1 MTQNEVKNAQSAVD
15 IALKRMGS
23 GNTGASLEAGMG
35 KKTKA
40 DPGAAQFAVG
50 DELAI
55 PNDGSKLFKNN
66 FNSNE
71 LYGVVTPCKSA
82 NGTIGAK
89 TLYFSALDRS
99 VAEYGED
106 MLPTGEICYAK
117 KEAVG
122 SEPAVHDVYD
132 AASQCP
138 NDLDVWKAIKGKTLK
153 VVHINEV
160 RAARYNR
167 DGQIVGT
174 RTRKVPV
181 FTFA

>member
-1 MTQNEVKNAQSAVD
+1 MTQNEVRNAQGAVD
-15 IALKRMGS
+15 IALKRMGTGNS
-23 GNTGASLEAGMG
+23 GAAIEASLS
-35 KKTKA
+35 KRTKS
-40 DPGAAQFAVG
+40 DPGAAQFAQG

-55 PNDGSKLFKNN
+55 PADSKTLFKNT
-66 FNSNE
+66 FNGND
-71 LYGVVTPCKSA
+71 LYGVVAPCKSA
-82 NGTIGAK
+82 EGTIGAK

-106 MLPTGEICYAK
+106 MLPTGQICYAK
-117 KEAVG
+117 SKDENG
-122 SEPAVHDVYD
+122 PHDVYD

-153 VVHINEV
+153 VAEINEV

>member
-1 MTQNEVKNAQSAVD
+1 MTQNEVRNAQGAVE
-15 IALKRMGS
+15 IALKRMGTGNS
-23 GNTGASLEAGMG
+23 GAAIEANLS
-35 KKTKA
+35 KRTKS
-40 DPGAAQFAVG
+40 DPGAAQFAIG

-55 PNDGSKLFKNN
+55 PADSKTLFKNT

-71 LYGVVTPCKSA
+71 LYGVVAPCKSA
-82 NGTIGAK
+82 EGTIGAK

-106 MLPTGEICYAK
+106 MLPTGSITYAK
-117 KEAVG
+117 TDAI
-122 SEPAVHDVYD
+122 HDVYD
-132 AASQCP
+132 AANQCP

-153 VVHINEV
+153 VAEINEV
-160 RAARYNR
+160 KAARYNR

>member
-1 MTQNEVKNAQSAVD
+1 MTQNEVKTAQSAVE
-15 IALKRMGS
+15 IALKRMGN
-23 GNTGASLEAGMG
+23 GNTGASLEASMG
-35 KKTKA
+35 KKTKS

-55 PNDGSKLFKNN
+55 PADSGKLFKNT

-71 LYGVVTPCKSA
+71 LYGVVAPCKSA
-82 NGTIGAK
+82 EGTIGAK

-106 MLPTGEICYAK
+106 MLPTGTIAYAK
-117 KEAVG
+117 TDE
-122 SEPAVHDVYD
+122 VHDVYD
-132 AASQCP
+132 AANACP

-153 VVHINEV
+153 VAEINEV

-167 DGQIVGT
+167 DGQIIGT

>member
-1 MTQNEVKNAQSAVD
+1 MTQNEVKNAQGAVD
-15 IALKRMGS
+15 IALKRMGT
-23 GNTGASLEAGMG
+23 GNTGASLEASMG
-35 KKTKA
+35 KKTKS

-55 PNDGSKLFKNN
+55 PTESKSLFKNV
-66 FNSNE
+66 FNNNE
-71 LYGVVTPCKSA
+71 LYGVVAPCKSA
-82 NGTIGAK
+82 DGAIGAK
-89 TLYFSALDRS
+89 TLYFSTLDRS

-106 MLPTGEICYAK
+106 MLPTGTIAYAK
-117 KEAVG
+117 TDD
-122 SEPAVHDVYD
+122 VHDVYD

-153 VVHINEV
+153 VASINEV

-167 DGQIVGT
+167 DGQIIGT

>member
-1 MTQNEVKNAQSAVD
+1 MTQNEVRNAQGAVE
-15 IALKRMGS
+15 IALKRMGT
-23 GNTGASLEAGMG
+23 GNSGASIEANLS
-35 KKTKA
+35 KRTKS

-55 PNDGSKLFKNN
+55 PADSKTLFKNV

-71 LYGVVTPCKSA
+71 LYGVVAPCKSA
-82 NGTIGAK
+82 EGTIGAK

-106 MLPTGEICYAK
+106 MLPTGAITYAK
-117 KEAVG
+117 TDD
-122 SEPAVHDVYD
+122 VHDVYD
-132 AASQCP
+132 AVSVCP

-153 VVHINEV
+153 VASINEV
-160 RAARYNR
+160 KAARYNR

-181 FTFA
+181 FQFA

>member
-1 MTQNEVKNAQSAVD
+1 MTQNEVRNAQGAVD
-15 IALKRMGS
+15 IALKRMGT
-23 GNTGASLEAGMG
+23 GNTGASLEASMG
-35 KKTKA
+35 KKTKS

-55 PNDGSKLFKNN
+55 PADSGKLFKNT

-82 NGTIGAK
+82 EGVIGAK

-106 MLPTGEICYAK
+106 MLPTGTIAYAK
-117 KEAVG
+117 TDAI
-122 SEPAVHDVYD
+122 HDVYD

-153 VVHINEV
+153 VAEINEV

>member
-1 MTQNEVKNAQSAVD
+1 MTQNEVKTAQGAVE
-15 IALKRMGS
+15 IALKRMGT
-23 GNTGASLEAGMG
+23 GNSGASIVASLS
-35 KKTKA
+35 KRTKS
-40 DPGAAQFAVG
+40 DPGAAQYAKD

-55 PNDGSKLFKNN
+55 PNDDTKLFKNT
-66 FNSNE
+66 FNGQDM
-71 LYGVVTPCKSA
+71 YGVVAPCKSA
-82 NGTIGAK
+82 EGTIGAK

-106 MLPTGEICYAK
+106 MLPTGTIAYAK
-117 KEAVG
+117 TDD
-122 SEPAVHDVYD
+122 VHDVYD
-132 AASQCP
+132 AVNACP

-153 VVHINEV
+153 VASINEV

-181 FTFA
+181 FQFV

>member
-1 MTQNEVKNAQSAVD
+1 MTQNEVRNAQGAVE
-15 IALKRMGS
+15 IALKRMGNGNS
-23 GNTGASLEAGMG
+23 GAAIEANLS
-35 KKTKA
+35 KRTKS
-40 DPGAAQFAVG
+40 DPGAAQFAIG

-55 PNDGSKLFKNN
+55 PADNKSLFKNT

-71 LYGVVTPCKSA
+71 LYGVVAPCKSA
-82 NGTIGAK
+82 EGTIGAK

-106 MLPTGEICYAK
+106 MLPTGVIAYAK
-117 KEAVG
+117 TDAI
-122 SEPAVHDVYD
+122 HDVYD
-132 AASQCP
+132 AANQCP

-153 VVHINEV
+153 VAEINEV
-160 RAARYNR
+160 KAARYNR

>member
-1 MTQNEVKNAQSAVD
+1 MTQNEVKTAQGAVE
-15 IALKRMGS
+15 IALKRMGTGNS
-23 GNTGASLEAGMG
+23 GAAIESNLS
-35 KKTKA
+35 KRTKS
-40 DPGAAQFAVG
+40 DPGAAQFAIG

-55 PNDGSKLFKNN
+55 PADNKSLFKNT

-71 LYGVVTPCKSA
+71 LYGVVAPCKSA
-82 NGTIGAK
+82 EGTIGAK

-106 MLPTGEICYAK
+106 MLPTGVIAYAK
-117 KEAVG
+117 TDAI
-122 SEPAVHDVYD
+122 HDVYD
-132 AASQCP
+132 AANQCP

-153 VVHINEV
+153 VAEINEV
-160 RAARYNR
+160 KAARYNR

>member
-1 MTQNEVKNAQSAVD
+1 MTQNEVRNAQGAVD
-15 IALKRMGS
+15 IALKRMGTGNS
-23 GNTGASLEAGMG
+23 GAAIEANLS
-35 KKTKA
+35 KRTKS

-55 PNDGSKLFKNN
+55 PADNKTLFKNT

-71 LYGVVTPCKSA
+71 LYGVVAPCKSA
-82 NGTIGAK
+82 EGTIGAK

-106 MLPTGEICYAK
+106 MLPTGVITYAK
-117 KEAVG
+117 TDD
-122 SEPAVHDVYD
+122 VHDVYD
-132 AASQCP
+132 AVNACP

-153 VVHINEV
+153 VASINEV

-181 FTFA
+181 FQFA

>member
-1 MTQNEVKNAQSAVD
+1 MTQNEVRNAQGAVE
-15 IALKRMGS
+15 IALKRMGA
-23 GNTGASLEAGMG
+23 GNSGASIEANLS
-35 KKTKA
+35 KRTKS

-55 PNDGSKLFKNN
+55 PADSKSLFKNT
-66 FNSNE
+66 FNSND
-71 LYGVVTPCKSA
+71 LYGVVAPCKSA
-82 NGTIGAK
+82 EGTIGAK

-106 MLPTGEICYAK
+106 MLPTGQITYAK
-117 KEAVG
+117 TDAI
-122 SEPAVHDVYD
+122 HDVYD
-132 AASQCP
+132 AANQCP

-153 VVHINEV
+153 VAEINEV
-160 RAARYNR
+160 KAARYNR